1 LIGTK
6 WLAGTLLGLPLA
18 IVLCTLGVLWLP
30 GGWEGGMVVAVML
43 SFVLWVA
50 IISLSLL
57 FATSRAAWLWL
68 LAANLIGFGMLWTV
82 RLMHAAPQLPTL
94 TGA

>member
-1 LIGTK
+1 VIGTK

-18 IVLCTLGVLWLP
+18 VVLCTLGARWLP
-30 GGWEGGMVVAVML
+30 ADWEGGMVIALML

-68 LAANLIGFGMLWTV
+68 LAADLIGFGLLWTA
-82 RLMHAAPQLPTL
+82 RLMHAVPPALTL

>member
-1 LIGTK
+1 VIGTK

-18 IVLCTLGVLWLP
+18 VVLCTLGVFWLP
-30 GGWEGGMVVAVML
+30 GSWEGGMVVALML

-68 LAANLIGFGMLWTV
+68 LVANLLCYSALWAV
-82 RLMHAAPQLPTL
+82 RLMHAVPPAATL